1 MELIRGSVVVSLKG
15 RDKGY
20 LMCVVKVNEDGVYV
34 CDGKER
40 KLTNPKLK
48 NPKHINLLDSV
59 LNENQMRTDKAIRK
73 ALNLIPEADLCQNK
87 I

>member
-1 MELIRGSVVVSLKG
+1 MELKRGSVVLTLKG
-15 RDKGY
+15 RDKNR
-20 LMCVVKVNEDGVYV
+20 LMCIVGVELNGVYV

-48 NPKHINLLDSV
+48 NPKHIKSV
-59 LNENQMRTDKAIRK
+59 GSRLSEKQMNSDRSIRK
-73 ALNLIPEADLCQNK
+73 ALNLIREANLCQNK

>member
-1 MELIRGSVVVSLKG
+1 MLTLRG
-15 RDKGY
+15 RDKNR
-20 LMCVVKVNEDGVYV
+20 LMCVVEVKLNGVYV

-48 NPKHINLLDSV
+48 NPKHIKPVGTELYEKQMSSDRSV
-59 LNENQMRTDKAIRK
+59 RK
-73 ALNLIPEADLCQNK
+73 ALNLIREADLCQNR

>member
-1 MELIRGSVVVSLKG
+1 MKRGSVVLTLRG
-15 RDKGY
+15 RDKNR
-20 LMCVVKVNEDGVYV
+20 LMCVVEVELNGVYV

-48 NPKHINLLDSV
+48 NPKHIKSV
-59 LNENQMRTDKAIRK
+59 GAELSEKQMHSDRSIKK
-73 ALNLIPEADLCQNK
+73 ALNLIREADLCQSR